1 VDQLQNVYEVVFGI
15 LLYPGWLN
23 GSNYERTPEETGI
36 VPISSVKLRA
46 AINELALP
54 DLKLSRDLRYLA
66 ERTGVKEPALPWQKD
81 RKILS
86 RLLLETPGKVDPEK
100 LCYDILQHIDGKEV
114 FPKLAVYNRRQL
126 KVMEQSSRIRDAMKK
141 NQKALKRLETLNQQ
155 LLEVTDEAD
164 FLVDNDKA
172 QDANGAEGEGDAV
185 AAEQVENAGTAKQGE
200 SIGAV
205 ERQENMSEPDLCVGG
220 APGHDG
226 APATNQL
233 PHASISRQATDATAT
248 IHKKRR
254 QLMVPQRPSDLP
266 GIDPRA
272 FRSQDQHY
280 VGAYPFHVEPPVP
293 DLQKRK
299 GTGRQGDRT
308 KQARRKCKSC
318 GRSDCSAAK
327 TRVRPGESK
336 ARQYPPASSS

>member
-1 VDQLQNVYEVVFGI
+1 L
-15 LLYPGWLN
+15 
-23 GSNYERTPEETGI
+23 EETGI
-36 VPISSVKLRA
+36 VLISSVKLRA

-66 ERTGVKEPALPWQKD
+66 EMTGVKVPALPWQKD
-81 RKILS
+81 QTILS
-86 RLLLETPGKVDPEK
+86 RLILETPGKVDPEK

-126 KVMEQSSRIRDAMKK
+126 TVMEQSSRICDAMKK
-141 NQKALKRLETLNQQ
+141 NQKALRRLETLNQQ

-172 QDANGAEGEGDAV
+172 QDANGAAGEEDAV

-205 ERQENMSEPDLCVGG
+205 ERQENMREPDSCVGG

-226 APATNQL
+226 APAMNQL
-233 PHASISRQATDATAT
+233 PHASISRQATDATAI

-293 DLQKRK
+293 NLQKRK

-308 KQARRKCKSC
+308 KRARRKCKSC

-327 TRVRPGESK
+327 TRVRPGE
-336 ARQYPPASSS
+336 